1 MDKTIHKLKDNI
13 TILTEKHNY
22 ITNEIK
28 EFLKNQIVIMQA
40 LQKVEE
46 HINLFKGAEKDKLCK
61 LYDTMKKLC

>member
-28 EFLKNQIVIMQA
+28 EF
-40 LQKVEE
+40 
-46 HINLFKGAEKDKLCK
+46 
-61 LYDTMKKLC
+61 KKKSNCDHASSPKS